1 MENVYRHC
9 PICAAKRHSMREVQ
23 NHMFRAH
30 GLEKLFECGKMF
42 SQQSRVGYVN
52 DETLY
57 YPYDDVTRK

>member
-1 MENVYRHC
+1 MH
-9 PICAAKRHSMREVQ
+9 EVQ
-23 NHMFRAH
+23 NHMFSAH
-30 GLEKLFECGKMF
+30 RLEKLFECGKMF

>member
-1 MENVYRHC
+1 MCIDTAQSV
-9 PICAAKRHSMREVQ
+9 KRHSMREVQ
-23 NHMFRAH
+23 NH

-42 SQQSRVGYVN
+42 SQQSRVGYMN

>member
-23 NHMFRAH
+23 NH